1 MTLANELQSLQNIK
15 CDNGKCVLSVYLN
28 TDPADSDQQK
38 GEWKIRLKNGL
49 KKIEEYLEASVED
62 KNELKAYKNL
72 SKKVEKE
79 IHDNQTNFQKSVVI
93 FASEEQD
100 LWSVH
105 YLQIPVETNFY
116 WEETPQLEGLKEVE
130 NKYPHSGVIMPNN
143 HEVRIIDT
151 ALGEV
156 NNEWLYEFDSGKE
169 EWSLNEG
176 MGDTNSIMSGATH
189 VDKFQQ
195 RFEENQH
202 RFYKDMAQK
211 VEKMKKK
218 HEWKEIHIVG
228 EADMARTFEEV
239 MQTKPASRVE
249 KNLNQ
254 NEAKKVLS
262 EVFK

>member
-1 MTLANELQSLQNIK
+1 MTLTNELQSLNK
-15 CDNGKCVLSVYLN
+15 VECPEGKCVLSVYLN
-28 TDPADSDQQK
+28 TDPANPDQQK

-49 KKIEEYLEASVED
+49 KKIEEYLEASSEN
-62 KNELKAYKNL
+62 KEELKSYKKL
-72 SKKVEKE
+72 SKKVQDE
-79 IHDNQTNFQKSVVI
+79 IHDNQKHFQKSVVI
-93 FASEEQD
+93 FAAEDPE

-105 YLQIPVETNFY
+105 FLQIPIDTNFY
-116 WEETPQLEGLKEVE
+116 WEAAPQLEELKTVE
-130 NKYPHSGVIMPNN
+130 SEYPRAGIIMPNN

-151 ALGEV
+151 SLGEV

-176 MGDTNSIMSGATH
+176 MGATNSIMSGASH

-195 RFEENQH
+195 RFEENQQ

-211 VEKMKKK
+211 VEKLRKNK
-218 HEWKEIHIVG
+218 EWKDLHIVG
-228 EADMARTFEEV
+228 ESKMARNFESV
-239 MQTKPASRVE
+239 LQTKPKSMVE

-262 EVFK
+262 EVFQ